1 MTSYRTRINKIAD
14 QLDELGEIKSPTN
27 RDLAQA
33 IELQQQHC
41 DILEELEDA
50 EFEFDASVL
59 IKING
64 EHIKFEN
71 ADDFAEFAAG
81 VMNE

>member
-14 QLDELGEIKSPTN
+14 QLDKLGEIENPTN
-27 RDLAQA
+27 RDVAQA

-50 EFEFDASVL
+50 DFKFENGVL
-59 IKING
+59 IKVG
-64 EHIKFEN
+64 DESIKFEN
-71 ADDFAEFAAG
+71 VNDFLDFAVG